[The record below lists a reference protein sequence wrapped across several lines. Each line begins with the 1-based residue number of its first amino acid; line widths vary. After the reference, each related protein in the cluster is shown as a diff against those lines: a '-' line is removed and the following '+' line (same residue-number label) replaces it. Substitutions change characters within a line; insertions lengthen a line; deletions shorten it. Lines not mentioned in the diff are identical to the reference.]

1 MAKTSFLGK
10 MGSFFGL
17 EDDEVFEEQAFT
29 QPPRRSKPQATSV
42 PKPQAA
48 SQANAAATNRTSQT
62 KITVNPGASASA
74 KSQVNRPSTT
84 GRKPSKPEKKVVP
97 MQSER
102 STTRSQNQANDS
114 SNTIMVLEPRSYS
127 EAMTIAKQIMSG
139 KSVIVNFHLMQEPQ
153 ARRIV
158 DFLTGTVYAEDGDIK
173 RVSNE
178 MFLCTPKS
186 VEIEGAAK
194 SLMQNDMFD
203 LNEMSL

>member
-1 MAKTSFLGK
+1 MAKTSFFGK

-17 EDDEVFEEQAFT
+17 EDDEVFEEPAFT

-42 PKPQAA
+42 PKPQA
-48 SQANAAATNRTSQT
+48 NAAATNRTLQT
-62 KITVNPGASASA
+62 KTTVNPGASASA
-74 KSQVNRPSTT
+74 RSQVNRPSTT

>member
-1 MAKTSFLGK
+1 
-10 MGSFFGL
+10 
-17 EDDEVFEEQAFT
+17 
-29 QPPRRSKPQATSV
+29 
-42 PKPQAA
+42 
-48 SQANAAATNRTSQT
+48 
-62 KITVNPGASASA
+62 
-74 KSQVNRPSTT
+74 
-84 GRKPSKPEKKVVP
+84 
-97 MQSER
+97 
-102 STTRSQNQANDS
+102 
-114 SNTIMVLEPRSYS
+114 
-127 EAMTIAKQIMSG
+127 
-139 KSVIVNFHLMQEPQ
+139 MQEPQ